1 MLVSAALAYNAER
14 GADSGILNSAYLGM
28 VTPVYSF
35 SLFLPSIIAAMGYSA
50 AKSQLLTVV
59 SNSYCDPEA
68 EYTHSFDSHPTSLAA
83 WPQSLQGT

>member
-1 MLVSAALAYNAER
+1 MR
-14 GADSGILNSAYLGM
+14 KPHSAYLGM

-59 SNSYCDPEA
+59 GNSCFDPDA
-68 EYTHSFDSHPTSLAA
+68 RYTHTFNSPPTSLAA